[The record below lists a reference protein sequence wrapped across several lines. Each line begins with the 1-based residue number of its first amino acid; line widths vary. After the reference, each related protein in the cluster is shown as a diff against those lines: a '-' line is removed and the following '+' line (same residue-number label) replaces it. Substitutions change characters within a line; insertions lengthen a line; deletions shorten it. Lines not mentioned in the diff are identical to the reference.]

1 MSEGARSNIG
11 LAPFLNPRSIAVIG
25 ATERPGSW
33 GSFIMEG
40 LLTWKYPGAIYPV
53 NRRAKT
59 VYNVPAFPD
68 VESIPEDVEL
78 AVITIPE
85 DSVEEAI
92 RACGAKGVRG
102 VIMITAGF
110 GEAVEGGR
118 EREEEMAR
126 LARSRGMR
134 ILGPNVSGAFNL
146 HTRFNASAS
155 PARFLIPTPVAAI
168 CQGGYAFYELL
179 SSSYARG
186 MGVGHFVHT
195 GNECD
200 LQVTDFL
207 EELGRDPEVRV
218 ILMYLE
224 TVRDS
229 RRFMEV
235 VREVAAHKPVV
246 VHKAGRT
253 VGGARAAKS
262 HTGAMA
268 GVRELYEGA
277 FNQANIVMCPS
288 MELLLPLSHAFLE
301 HPPMRG
307 DRVAIVTMGGSWG
320 VALTDSLEEEGLRV
334 PELSPAL
341 QGRLRGL
348 GMPLRAS
355 TRNPVD
361 VGAANFLDLGL
372 ESVVQMGRE
381 VLTSGEVD
389 ALILFGFSRPGMLT
403 EETPQRW
410 RLFMEVEKK
419 VLRDYHRLQVEVDR
433 PVIIGSPLTVFQSQ
447 VVHDLREEGIR
458 VHHRLDEIAQILSR
472 MWGYWR
478 RGRG

>member
-1 MSEGARSNIG
+1 MSEGARSDVG

-59 VYNVPAFPD
+59 VYGLPAFSD
-68 VESIPEDVEL
+68 VESIPQDVEL
-78 AVITIPE
+78 AVVTIPE

-126 LARSRGMR
+126 LARSLGMR

-146 HTRFNASAS
+146 HKRFNASAS
-155 PARFLIPTPVAAI
+155 PARFLVPTPVAAI

-207 EELGRDPEVRV
+207 DELGRDPEVRV

-224 TVRDS
+224 TVRDA

-235 VREVAAHKPVV
+235 VREVAAQKPVV

-253 VGGARAAKS
+253 AGGARAARS

-320 VALTDSLEEEGLRV
+320 VALTDALEEEGLKV
-334 PELSPAL
+334 PELSPGL

-372 ESVVQMGRE
+372 DSVVQMGRE

-389 ALILFGFSRPGMLT
+389 ALILFGFGRPGMLT

-419 VLRDYHRLQVEVDR
+419 VLRDYHRLQEEADR

-447 VVHDLREEGIR
+447 VVHDLGEEGVR

-472 MWGYWR
+472 MWRYWR
-478 RGRG
+478 RQGG

>member
-1 MSEGARSNIG
+1 MGENDRSDSG
-11 LAPFLNPRSIAVIG
+11 LAPFLRPRSIAVIG
-25 ATERPGSW
+25 ATERPGAW

-53 NRRAKT
+53 NRRAES
-59 VYNVPAFPD
+59 VYNLPAFPD
-68 VESIPEDVEL
+68 VESIPDEVEL
-78 AVITIPE
+78 AVVAVPE

-92 RACGAKGVRG
+92 RACGAKGVKG
-102 VIMITAGF
+102 MIIITAGF

-118 EREEEMAR
+118 EREEELAWMAR
-126 LARSRGMR
+126 SGGMR

-146 HTRFNASAS
+146 HARFNASAS
-155 PARFLIPTPVAAI
+155 PARFLIPKPVAAI

-207 EELGRDPEVRV
+207 EELGKDPQVRV

-224 TVRDS
+224 TIRDP

-235 VREVAAHKPVV
+235 VREISAEKPVV
-246 VHKAGRT
+246 IYKAGRT
-253 VGGARAAKS
+253 QGGARAARS

-268 GVRELYEGA
+268 GVRGLYEGA
-277 FNQANIVMCPS
+277 FRQANIVMCPS

-307 DRVAIVTMGGSWG
+307 ERVAIVTMGGSWG
-320 VALTDSLEEEGLRV
+320 VALTDTLEEEGLRV
-334 PELSPAL
+334 PELSRVL
-341 QGRLRGL
+341 QGRLRSL
-348 GMPLRAS
+348 GMPIRAS

-372 ESVVQMGRE
+372 DSVVQMGRE
-381 VLTSGEVD
+381 ILASGEVD
-389 ALILFGFSRPGMLT
+389 ALVLFGFGRPGMLT
-403 EETPQRW
+403 EETPQRL
-410 RLFMEVEKK
+410 RLFMEVERR
-419 VLRDYHRLQVEVDR
+419 LLEAYHRLQDETDR
-433 PVIIGSPLTVFQSQ
+433 PVMIGSPLTVFQSQ
-447 VVHDLREEGIR
+447 VVHDVQAAGIR
-458 VHHRLDEIAQILSR
+458 VYHRLDEIAQILSR
-472 MWGYWR
+472 MWGYCGK
-478 RGRG
+478 RGA